1 MFKPALTSLW
11 WLLCSLCVLP
21 SVQAETPTVQWR
33 LMQSWSSDFPVFA
46 DTTRRF
52 AQLADEM
59 SAGRIQIDIV
69 GTESHGA
76 PFGVFEAVR
85 KGEYEM
91 GHSASY
97 YWKDLDPN
105 TLFFTTMPFGMLPLE
120 QYAWFY
126 NDAGQALMNEVYA
139 PYGLLSFP
147 GGNTGSQMGGW
158 FQKRIR
164 EVSDL
169 QGLKMRIPG
178 FAGELMQQ
186 LGVEP
191 VNVAAGDMYSAL
203 NRGDIQAA
211 EWVGPSLDFDLGLHL
226 VAPFYYTGWHEPATE
241 LQFLIH
247 AEAMA
252 KLPAD
257 LKAIVETA
265 MRLAAYEMYVQSI
278 HVSARQWYEM
288 RQKFPV
294 IRVKDFPDEVLSTL
308 RNVNDRELVRF
319 AEEDPL
325 SRRIIDS
332 QRDYLAKARNWT
344 LISDYS
350 YLESIGR

>member
-1 MFKPALTSLW
+1 MLKPALAFLR
-11 WLLCSLCVLP
+11 WLLCSLCVITT
-21 SVQAETPTVQWR
+21 VQAETPQIQWR
-33 LMQSWSSDFPVFA
+33 LMQSWGSDFPVFA
-46 DTTRRF
+46 DATKRF
-52 AQLADEM
+52 AELANEM
-59 SAGRIQIDIV
+59 SAGRIKVEII

-105 TLFFTTMPFGMLPLE
+105 TLFFTTMPFGMLPIE

-126 NDAGQALMNEVYA
+126 FGEGQTLMNEVYA
-139 PYGLLSFP
+139 PYGLHSYP

-158 FQKRIR
+158 FQKRIHDAA
-164 EVSDL
+164 DL
-169 QGLKMRIPG
+169 NGLKMRIPG

-191 VNVAAGDMYSAL
+191 VNVAAGDMYNAF

-211 EWVGPSLDFDLGLHL
+211 EWVGPSLDFDLDLHL

-241 LQFLIH
+241 LQFLIN
-247 AEAMA
+247 AEAFA

-265 MRLAAYEMYVQSI
+265 MRLAAYEMYVQSV
-278 HVSARQWYEM
+278 HASAQQWYEM

-294 IRVKDFPDEVLSTL
+294 IRVKDFPDEVLDTL
-308 RNVNDRELVRF
+308 RAVNGRELERF
-319 AEEDPL
+319 AEADEL
-325 SRRIIDS
+325 SRRIITS
-332 QRDYLAKARNWT
+332 QRDYLIKARNWT